1 MIIFSNKEKI
11 RKISR
16 LIAKMW
22 LWKVRYCIY
31 KRKKN
36 HLDTKIGFLKDTLRY
51 FLFVVKSK
59 KEGIQKINESV

>member
-1 MIIFSNKEKI
+1 MALESPLLYIQ
-11 RKISR
+11 
-16 LIAKMW
+16 A
-22 LWKVRYCIY
+22 
-31 KRKKN
+31 KKN